1 MHTERPINADR
12 VAGRARR
19 VFNYWRTCRGGRGGG
34 KGAIGGAERGE
45 RYEERENRWRRHRD
59 VNFYVTC
66 DALAPILPTI
76 GTHDMGET
84 WETII
89 NRVPRDRSKSVSI
102 SRALGRNFPPLFR
115 SCPTFEINSADR
127 WMDKNR
133 DRSRI
138 TDTGRI
144 FFITRM
150 FFVKIFDFFFLPLFF
165 HCSVCCLSID
175 ILRFGIFFRIFFF
188 FKIGLS
194 FRIFCY

>member
-1 MHTERPINADR
+1 MRIVLPAERGEFLITGAP
-12 VAGRARR
+12 VAEEEER
-19 VFNYWRTCRGGRGGG
+19 G
-34 KGAIGGAERGE
+34 KGAIGGAEGGE

-66 DALAPILPTI
+66 DAPAPILPTI

-89 NRVPRDRSKSVSI
+89 NRVPRDRSKSVY
-102 SRALGRNFPPLFR
+102 ALGRNFPLLFR
-115 SCPTFEINSADR
+115 SCSTFEINSADR

-175 ILRFGIFFRIFFF
+175 IIRFEVLESFLGYIFFF
-188 FKIGLS
+188 
-194 FRIFCY
+194 

>member
-12 VAGRARR
+12 APGRARR

-45 RYEERENRWRRHRD
+45 RYEESENRWRRHRD

-89 NRVPRDRSKSVSI
+89 NRVPRDRSKSVYACTRSKLSPFVSFMPDI
-102 SRALGRNFPPLFR
+102 RN
-115 SCPTFEINSADR
+115 
-127 WMDKNR
+127 
-133 DRSRI
+133 
-138 TDTGRI
+138 
-144 FFITRM
+144 
-150 FFVKIFDFFFLPLFF
+150 
-165 HCSVCCLSID
+165 
-175 ILRFGIFFRIFFF
+175 
-188 FKIGLS
+188 
-194 FRIFCY
+194 

>member
-1 MHTERPINADR
+1 MRR
-12 VAGRARR
+12 GR
-19 VFNYWRTCRGGRGGG
+19 
-34 KGAIGGAERGE
+34 IGGDGIVTA
-45 RYEERENRWRRHRD
+45 D

-66 DALAPILPTI
+66 DAPAPILPTI

-89 NRVPRDRSKSVSI
+89 NRVPRDRSKSVY
-102 SRALGRNFPPLFR
+102 ALGRNFLPLFR

-138 TDTGRI
+138 TDIGRI

-175 ILRFGIFFRIFFF
+175 ILRFEVLESFLGYFFF
-188 FKIGLS
+188 FK
-194 FRIFCY
+194 